1 MKKLTPDVLLPA
13 LEKLNGWELNNDRI
27 CKDFIFS
34 DFKQAFAFMVQVA
47 LLCEKQN
54 HHPDWSNSYNKVSIA
69 LTTHDHNGVTYLD
82 LQIAEAIETI
92 KQ

>member
-1 MKKLTPDVLLPA
+1 MKKLTPDVLQSA

-34 DFKQAFAFMVQVA
+34 DFRQAFAFMVQVA

-54 HHPDWSNSYNKVSIA
+54 HHPDWSNTYNKVSIA
-69 LTTHDHNGVTYLD
+69 LTTHDLNGVTNLD
-82 LQIAEAIETI
+82 LQIAQAIETI
-92 KQ
+92 K